1 MWGGGPSPPGNLGKM
16 FNISMQGVKTYV
28 INPHFFSRNQNTF
41 TNEACMP
48 KITVLAQKLW
58 ICTPTLIFFYFGRSS
73 RFAVPFSL
81 FFLWSQGSN
90 SSLLWLWFLL
100 GPKKCWLWLKMQGF
114 GSEFR
119 FGSGRICNHLGLW
132 IRIQIQGYP
141 SNNKWVSL
149 CVLYSY
155 IQACIKFQDFWF
167 SSSHHEIFFSFSST
181 FCNMGLWI
189 KIWGKQFLLYTF
201 INVCLRCMCS
211 AGLKTVN
218 IWFLLLTTYYNVVL

>member
-1 MWGGGPSPPGNLGKM
+1 MAGHLGLRSP
-16 FNISMQGVKTYV
+16 FHFSFYGVRDQILPCSGSGSYW
-28 INPHFFSRNQNTF
+28 
-41 TNEACMP
+41 
-48 KITVLAQKLW
+48 AQKSAGFGSA
-58 ICTPTLIFFYFGRSS
+58 TL
-73 RFAVPFSL
+73 
-81 FFLWSQGSN
+81 
-90 SSLLWLWFLL
+90 
-100 GPKKCWLWLKMQGF
+100 LKMQGF

-119 FGSGRICNHLGLW
+119 SGSGRICNHLGLW